1 MTKKHTTRPTNSF
14 VDETQHYEEIILA
27 DLDLMRKDWDLAP
40 VSLADVMD
48 DHDLVESEDVVMSI
62 DYDPMTS
69 GTTSFDNTANTSITT
84 KDVDSDEKYTDE
96 LDQTNYA
103 VELNTLDQAV
113 VEPININ
120 ISTTDSSTPINFSSI
135 ETSSNEPTPVAIDKP
150 LFDDL
155 SERITKEPSLASEQ
169 TSTSIMA
176 VIADYERKVNRARLI
191 SFAALG
197 LSLSALVAVV
207 FVSVLVFNVKTSNAK
222 LTDLVSILQED
233 VKNLK
238 VKNEGLENSNN
249 GVSIDSINQPPIE
262 NTIDTIKPVT
272 VATKNKIIHT
282 TIKSTP
288 LKKVDLQSHPI
299 KHSSMALDGNKKNKA
314 H

>member
-1 MTKKHTTRPTNSF
+1 

-69 GTTSFDNTANTSITT
+69 GTTSFDNTAITSITT
-84 KDVDSDEKYTDE
+84 KDVDSDEKYADE

-103 VELNTLDQAV
+103 VDLNTLDQAV
-113 VEPININ
+113 VEPINID

-135 ETSSNEPTPVAIDKP
+135 ETSSNEPSPIAIEKP

-155 SERITKEPSLASEQ
+155 SERITKEPSLAAEQ

-176 VIADYERKVNRARLI
+176 VITNYEHKVNRARLI
-191 SFAALG
+191 SYAALG

-233 VKNLK
+233 IKNLTAK
-238 VKNEGLENSNN
+238 YEGLENNK
-249 GVSIDSINQPPIE
+249 GVSIDSIIQPPIE
-262 NTIDTIKPVT
+262 KTIDTIKPVT
-272 VATKNKIIHT
+272 VPTKNKIIHT
-282 TIKSTP
+282 TVKSTP

-299 KHSSMALDGNKKNKA
+299 KHSSMTLDGNKKNKP